1 MRLVVHCG
9 GLGLRS
15 MYISATTTVAD
26 IKASLQASEGVRRAG
41 CARWLRVAAGVARRR
56 RRRHSSI

>member
-26 IKASLQASEGVRRAG
+26 IKASLQASEGAPG
-41 CARWLRVAAGVARRR
+41 CASQRAAA
-56 RRRHSSI
+56 